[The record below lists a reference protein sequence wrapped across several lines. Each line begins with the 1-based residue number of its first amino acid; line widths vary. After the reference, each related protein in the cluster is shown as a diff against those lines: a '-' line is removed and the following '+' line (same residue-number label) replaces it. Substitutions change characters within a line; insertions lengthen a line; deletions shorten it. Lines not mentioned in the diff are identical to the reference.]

1 MSALDTIAS
10 VFPPERGAFWLAA
23 GVRFTSFVFVES
35 IAVLSLEI
43 GDTVEMNLLG
53 LSRMSL
59 PRRDLTLAQL
69 ELALRARFSSRDMV
83 VSVQAQL
90 TDNSW
95 LLSAVNKCALAGSLR
110 KLRKQGAGAQF
121 SFPAAIDAVPPCGC
135 SSIFNAA
142 SRPLRRL
149 AAALALQRMRPEE
162 MNLTSVDP
170 SGFGT
175 RMRVA
180 SSTSTAP
187 FMVP

>member
-1 MSALDTIAS
+1 MQAQYGHAARQL
-10 VFPPERGAFWLAA
+10 LAA
-23 GVRFTSFVFVES
+23 FRRQ
-35 IAVLSLEI
+35 
-43 GDTVEMNLLG
+43 
-53 LSRMSL
+53 RMR
-59 PRRDLTLAQL
+59 PR
-69 ELALRARFSSRDMV
+69 
-83 VSVQAQL
+83 
-90 TDNSW
+90 
-95 LLSAVNKCALAGSLR
+95 GSLR
-110 KLRKQGAGAQF
+110 KLRKQGVGAQF
-121 SFPAAIDAVPPCGC
+121 SFTAAIDAVPPCGC

-180 SSTSTAP
+180 SSSSTAP